1 MLAAIKQW
9 RTALAVTAVIA
20 AAPAAAAAQTVM
32 LGGMANGLQEVP
44 PVTTT
49 SGMGT
54 TSLMYNQATGMISVM
69 ASFSGLTGPPWAS
82 APATRRPTSTS
93 RRPAPTARSPS
104 RSSASRPAS
113 NAFAN
118 YSRNFTFAEL
128 LSIGV
133 DAGIVTNLQT
143 TLNGLVGRPVGTVA
157 NLYLNV
163 HTTAVQAGEIRA
175 NLAVVPEPST
185 YALLATGIAG
195 LGVVARRRRQ
205 RA

>member
-69 ASFSGLTGPPWAS
+69 ASFSGLTGTTVGVGPGN
-82 APATRRPTSTS
+82 APAHIHIAPPGANGPIAIPLIGV
-93 RRPAPTARSPS
+93 PAGV
-104 RSSASRPAS
+104 

-143 TLNGLVGRPVGTVA
+143 TLNGSSGGRSA
-157 NLYLNV
+157 
-163 HTTAVQAGEIRA
+163 
-175 NLAVVPEPST
+175 PSPIST
-185 YALLATGIAG
+185 
-195 LGVVARRRRQ
+195 
-205 RA
+205 